1 MVCWP
6 CPVVDFQISC
16 YSIFLVRSLIP
27 CSLQLKIFD
36 SAYTNEVKQRKGAEN
51 ALRNTIEEQ
60 EKLLEEKGEITKE
73 LQRTMRNVALLDSR
87 VQEAN
92 RRRDEAAGELKLIQ
106 TSIASLWQEK
116 QRIRRQKMEAAHWLE
131 RWKNHRQAGAPNC
144 NGLLGFVEELP
155 ELAEFSESDLQTATC
170 NFSESFKLGQGG
182 YGYVYKGE
190 MLGRTVAIK
199 KLHSNNMQGQSEFQ
213 KEVKLFS
220 LPKSCIAEYLSRT

>member
-1 MVCWP
+1 MEAKEEVTK
-6 CPVVDFQISC
+6 Q
-16 YSIFLVRSLIP
+16 LQQAMRS
-27 CSLQLKIFD
+27 
-36 SAYTNEVKQRKGAEN
+36 
-51 ALRNTIEEQ
+51 
-60 EKLLEEKGEITKE
+60 
-73 LQRTMRNVALLDSR
+73 VAFLDSH

-92 RRRDEAAGELKLIQ
+92 YRRDGAAGELELIQ
-106 TSIASLWQEK
+106 TSIATLRQEK
-116 QRIRRQKMEAAHWLE
+116 QTIRWQKMEAARWLE
-131 RWKNHRQAGAPNC
+131 RWKNRGQAGAPKC

>member
-1 MVCWP
+1 MNFSYL
-6 CPVVDFQISC
+6 VVVYSQI
-16 YSIFLVRSLIP
+16 RSLIP
-27 CSLQLKIFD
+27 CSLQVKIFD
-36 SAYTNEVKQRKGAEN
+36 SAYANEVKLRKEAEN
-51 ALRNTIEEQ
+51 ALRNAVEEQ
-60 EKLLEEKGEITKE
+60 EKLLEAKEEVTKQ
-73 LQRTMRNVALLDSR
+73 LQQAMRSVAFLDSR

-92 RRRDEAAGELKLIQ
+92 YRRDGAAGELELIQ
-106 TSIASLWQEK
+106 TSIATLRQEK
-116 QRIRRQKMEAAHWLE
+116 QTIRWQKMEAARWLE
-131 RWKNHRQAGAPNC
+131 RWKNRGQAGAPKC